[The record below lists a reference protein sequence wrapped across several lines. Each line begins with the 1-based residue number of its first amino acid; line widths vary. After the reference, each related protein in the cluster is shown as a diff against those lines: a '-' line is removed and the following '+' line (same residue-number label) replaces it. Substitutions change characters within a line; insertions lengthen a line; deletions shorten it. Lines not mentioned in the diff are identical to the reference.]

1 MTVSKEEC
9 QSNIKTMS
17 EKIDELKDK
26 IQRLEVNLV
35 GLPKK
40 IIDEMDDKYVSKD
53 SFFPI
58 QKLVYGLVGAVLIAV
73 IGGVMAL
80 IMK

>member
-17 EKIDELKDK
+17 EKIDEVKDK
-26 IQRLEVNLV
+26 IQRLEVNIV

-40 IIDEMDDKYVSKD
+40 IIDEMDNKYVSKD

-73 IGGVMAL
+73 IGGAMAL

>member
-17 EKIDELKDK
+17 EKIDEVKDK
-26 IQRLEVNLV
+26 IQRLEVNIV